1 MHNFKRELYLKI
13 IFIISCTALVSAF
26 FIEYA
31 LGYQPCNLCLIERIP
46 YGISIILVITIFIL
60 KKNENFLIMLLILTF
75 IFSLAISIYHFGIEQ
90 GFFQESSVCGTKDFN
105 ENITKEDLLELLS
118 QERVSCKDVTFRIF
132 GLSLTSINIVI
143 SLLLILTLTKIFT
156 NYEKKDNKVEEF
168 IRVDHAGERGAV
180 KIYEG
185 QLLALNTLVK
195 DESLRK
201 TIEEMKIHEKE
212 HCEFFE
218 NEIKKRKIRPTK
230 FLPLWDLLGVGLGFG
245 STILGKKAAML
256 CTASVEEVI
265 DEHYQNQI
273 NHLGPEEKNLKNKI
287 IKFREDELHHKDIA
301 YEKGATKKGLYSLM
315 DKIIKTGSKIAINIS
330 EKI

>member
-1 MHNFKRELYLKI
+1 MK
-13 IFIISCTALVSAF
+13 
-26 FIEYA
+26 
-31 LGYQPCNLCLIERIP
+31 
-46 YGISIILVITIFIL
+46 
-60 KKNENFLIMLLILTF
+60 
-75 IFSLAISIYHFGIEQ
+75 
-90 GFFQESSVCGTKDFN
+90 
-105 ENITKEDLLELLS
+105 
-118 QERVSCKDVTFRIF
+118 
-132 GLSLTSINIVI
+132 
-143 SLLLILTLTKIFT
+143 
-156 NYEKKDNKVEEF
+156 KKDNKVEEF

-265 DEHYQNQI
+265 DKHYQDQI
-273 NHLGPEEKNLKNKI
+273 NQLEEDENKLKNKI
-287 IKFREDELHHKDIA
+287 KKFRDDELHHKDIA
-301 YEKGATKKGLYSLM
+301 YEQGATKVGLYSIF
-315 DKIIKTGSKIAINIS
+315 DKIIKTSSKIAINIS